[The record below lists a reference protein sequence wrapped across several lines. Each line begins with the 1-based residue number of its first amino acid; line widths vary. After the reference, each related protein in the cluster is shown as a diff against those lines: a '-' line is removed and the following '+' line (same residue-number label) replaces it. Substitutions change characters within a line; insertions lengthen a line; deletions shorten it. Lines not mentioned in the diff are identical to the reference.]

1 MCNLL
6 WLESLFTIST
16 AIPHTT
22 FFKHTAATKHICPL
36 YWDFAQDQTCSDERA
51 SLVHCNFYIT
61 RITCVSCSCEEELKA
76 APVL

>member
-22 FFKHTAATKHICPL
+22 FFKHTAVTQHICPL

-51 SLVHCNFYIT
+51 SLVQGLQGEGGDHILHLG
-61 RITCVSCSCEEELKA
+61 V
-76 APVL
+76 